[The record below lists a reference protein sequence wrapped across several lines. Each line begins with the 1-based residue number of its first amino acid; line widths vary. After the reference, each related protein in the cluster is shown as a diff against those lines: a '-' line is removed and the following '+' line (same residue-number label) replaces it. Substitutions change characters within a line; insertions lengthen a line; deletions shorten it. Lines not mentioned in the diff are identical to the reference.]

1 MSDFIEKLMDELE
14 KAKRIAYE
22 YECSSQYEATQ
33 KVVVDYEDV
42 VEIINRYAEEYKQ
55 DLNKNKQDWIACSE
69 RIPEL
74 HEEVLVTQF
83 FDDSE
88 HYNVTNAS
96 LISTLDGSGRVR
108 WCSYDH
114 FIDYVIAWQPL
125 PQPYKEVQDDRV
137 YERFN

>member
-1 MSDFIEKLMDELE
+1 MNKALNSLHSKILKSKFAEEVTEAEIEALVEAKVRSCGDCSRRKWYQIGYKDGKSSNYWISCSEKL
-14 KAKRIAYE
+14 
-22 YECSSQYEATQ
+22 
-33 KVVVDYEDV
+33 
-42 VEIINRYAEEYKQ
+42 
-55 DLNKNKQDWIACSE
+55 
-69 RIPEL
+69 PEL

-125 PQPYKEVQDDRV
+125 PQPYKEA
-137 YERFN
+137 